1 MRRLEPMN
9 SSEAHKVESETLGD
23 FARVMQAGTG
33 LVTAAPGKG
42 DVYDTQTGRPGRLNL
57 DQDNV
62 KNGLGQLVLTLVKL
76 LHELLERQAIR
87 RIDAGSLSD
96 ADIEKIGVTLMKQ
109 AEEIERL
116 RREFNLDE
124 EDLNLDL
131 GPLGKLL

>member
-1 MRRLEPMN
+1 MQPLAAAR
-9 SSEAHKVESETLGD
+9 VESESITD
-23 FARVMQAGTG
+23 FARVMQDGADF
-33 LVTAAPGKG
+33 LPRAPEDAAPA
-42 DVYDTQTGRPGRLNL
+42 RLRINL
-57 DQDNV
+57 DPESV

-96 ADIEKIGVTLMKQ
+96 EQIELLGLTLMRQ
-109 AEEIERL
+109 AREIEQL
-116 RREFNLDE
+116 RKTFGLEE

>member
-1 MRRLEPMN
+1 MVQ
-9 SSEAHKVESETLGD
+9 KVKNFLSTKEQPAVETVAITD
-23 FARVMQAGTG
+23 FARVMEAG
-33 LVTAAPGKG
+33 AALSPRSSHELNGGRDRIHLDPGK
-42 DVYDTQTGRPGRLNL
+42 
-57 DQDNV
+57 V

-87 RIDAGSLSD
+87 RIESGSISD
-96 ADIEKIGVTLMKQ
+96 DEIERVGVTLMGQ

-116 RREFNLDE
+116 RKEFNLDE